1 MSELLQKHYPKEILK
16 PRSSSEGVPSI
27 SVAVSEEGGVG
38 WRAGHCLPVHTVAD
52 VLCFSFY
59 ECLMIVPIFVWH

>member
-38 WRAGHCLPVHTVAD
+38 WRCTLSQMFLLFPFFRVSHDCPHFL
-52 VLCFSFY
+52 
-59 ECLMIVPIFVWH
+59 WH